1 MVKGFFRIIS
11 ALFSFLFVL
20 LLICIGAVFFA
31 NAIPDNGDFF
41 SVLASALLVKPTT
54 IQSAHFDLFS
64 RYPSMTLY
72 QVAIESDENN
82 TLSLSTLQ
90 LTLNLSKSIE
100 EKKLVFEN
108 IFLDGLAL
116 HVLRN
121 NSDNKHT
128 LQNAH
133 RSLATL
139 ADWLVLQKNI
149 VLRNAN
155 VNFCRSEYRCYAIK
169 NINFTSSITA
179 KKSIFATGSAM
190 VNGAKI
196 NNVRATITDLHQPK
210 AMVTGNIKTR
220 LLPGVLD
227 FSVHADKKQIHL
239 NVKNKDVM
247 GFAIIPT
254 RKNKPVQI
262 HLQRLLIH
270 TQSSA
275 KKLHIKIN
283 PARIPSLK
291 IFIAD
296 LQIDNA
302 YFSHLKIQTKP
313 VQRGMLIT
321 DIHTDNPLAILSAHG
336 SWLQRG
342 KITETT
348 LSGNLKSENLG
359 ALLEKRHFTSRL
371 VGGVYDSRF
380 AFRWPNSPVAFSTKT
395 VRGVMQI
402 DLQHARILND
412 TTEKNK
418 QSSALPLGDI
428 LNLISLQSFSRL
440 LTLDFR
446 PKKEEPGFPFDYL
459 KGSMRIQDGL
469 VTSHDL
475 EMDGPAAKII
485 FSGTIDL
492 INSRN
497 HLIMYVSP
505 HFAKNKFSI
514 SGLPLGPI
522 LNLPIWLGKKM
533 VSPIVNPFLKR
544 KYLVTGTLNNPVMQ
558 RM

>member
-1 MVKGFFRIIS
+1 MVNGFFRIIS

-100 EKKLVFEN
+100 EKKLVFDN

-190 VNGAKI
+190 VNGTKI

-227 FSVHADKKQIHL
+227 FFVHANKKQIHL

-270 TQSSA
+270 TQNSA

-283 PARIPSLK
+283 PTRIPALK

-296 LQIDNA
+296 LQIDNS
-302 YFSHLKIQTKP
+302 YFSHLTIQTKP
-313 VQRGMLIT
+313 VQRGLLIT
-321 DIHTDNPLAILSAHG
+321 DIHTDNPLAILSVHG
-336 SWLQRG
+336 SWLRHGQ
-342 KITETT
+342 KTETT
-348 LSGNLKSENLG
+348 LSGDLKSENLG
-359 ALLEKRHFTSRL
+359 ALLEKRHF
-371 VGGVYDSRF
+371 
-380 AFRWPNSPVAFSTKT
+380 
-395 VRGVMQI
+395 
-402 DLQHARILND
+402 
-412 TTEKNK
+412 
-418 QSSALPLGDI
+418 
-428 LNLISLQSFSRL
+428 
-440 LTLDFR
+440 
-446 PKKEEPGFPFDYL
+446 
-459 KGSMRIQDGL
+459 
-469 VTSHDL
+469 
-475 EMDGPAAKII
+475 
-485 FSGTIDL
+485 
-492 INSRN
+492 
-497 HLIMYVSP
+497 
-505 HFAKNKFSI
+505 
-514 SGLPLGPI
+514 
-522 LNLPIWLGKKM
+522 
-533 VSPIVNPFLKR
+533 
-544 KYLVTGTLNNPVMQ
+544 
-558 RM
+558 